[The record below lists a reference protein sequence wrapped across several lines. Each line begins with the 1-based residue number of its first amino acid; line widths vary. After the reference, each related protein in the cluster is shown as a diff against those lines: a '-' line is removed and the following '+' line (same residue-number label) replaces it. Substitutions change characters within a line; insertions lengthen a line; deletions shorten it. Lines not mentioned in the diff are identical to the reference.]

1 MNYATGYALTA
12 KDLFK
17 SFDTSRLKLTAKQ
30 CEELIGNRHKER
42 IVHDVFKYA
51 VKLVI
56 DDIIHNNATFN
67 LPTGAKTCT
76 LSMRRFKGSEFQQAR
91 RAGKWKDI
99 DFLASNFTAYQMNLS
114 LMSGGIIRDKLV
126 YLDNQN
132 KDLITGYT
140 NEGRQYY

>member
-17 SFDTSRLKLTAKQ
+17 SFDIGRLNLTAKK
-30 CEELIGNRHKER
+30 CEELLGNRHKER
-42 IVHDVFKYA
+42 IVHEVFKYA
-51 VKLVI
+51 VKLVL
-56 DDIIHNNATFN
+56 DDIIHNNASFS
-67 LPTGAKTCT
+67 LPTGAKTCI
-76 LSMRRFKGSEFQQAR
+76 LSMRRFKDSEFQQAR
-91 RAGKWKDI
+91 RAGKWKDV

-132 KDLITGYT
+132 KDSITDYT
-140 NEGRQYY
+140 NEGKQYY

>member
-1 MNYATGYALTA
+1 MNYATGYALTT

-17 SFDTSRLKLTAKQ
+17 SFDISRLKLTAKE
-30 CEELIGNRHKER
+30 CEELLGNRHKER
-42 IVHDVFKYA
+42 IVHEVFKYA

-56 DDIIHNNATFN
+56 DDIIHNNATFS

-76 LSMRRFKGSEFQQAR
+76 LGMKRFKDSEFQQAR
-91 RAGKWKDI
+91 KAGKWRDV

-132 KDLITGYT
+132 KDSITQYT
-140 NEGRQYY
+140 NEGKQYY